1 MFPDCILILNIIF
14 GLIGITIGT
23 KLMKGKIMIKNA
35 LLIEISKFIVGFLIL
50 FLIWQKL
57 KLYVYNKQ
65 TVFDF
70 GRVRRIE

>member
-57 KLYVYNKQ
+57 KLCVYNKQ

-70 GRVRRIE
+70 GRVRTIE

>member
-1 MFPDCILILNIIF
+1 
-14 GLIGITIGT
+14 
-23 KLMKGKIMIKNA
+23 MKGKIMIKNA

-57 KLYVYNKQ
+57 KLCVYNKQ

-70 GRVRRIE
+70 GRVRTIE